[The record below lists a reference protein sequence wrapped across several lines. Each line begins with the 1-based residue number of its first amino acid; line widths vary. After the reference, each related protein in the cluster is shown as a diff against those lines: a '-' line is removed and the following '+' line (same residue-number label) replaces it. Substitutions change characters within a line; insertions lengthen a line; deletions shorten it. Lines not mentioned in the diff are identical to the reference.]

1 LTPVCGP
8 GWIDLCASSP
18 RSWSPRWALAGGTIP
33 APPGEGPLRDLL
45 HEQADY
51 FLYFMMDLA
60 HAAR

>member
-1 LTPVCGP
+1 LDRPLRKLAPILVAA
-8 GWIDLCASSP
+8 L
-18 RSWSPRWALAGGTIP
+18 ALAGCTIP